1 MIHVLQMS
9 FLIIRLESIL
19 EEVNKVG
26 DMGVVHILVADEGV
40 VCIDPVEAHE
50 LMLEVVHEKVVKNNH
65 LRQQYKTLLLVLE
78 IINDKVYNNF
88 FMDDYDE
95 WKNAEA
101 LFLGLQIFQNSW
113 VWANHI
119 KINILEDYHLG
130 IHLLWEKNMAVKFHL
145 VYVVMIFNS
154 GEHHKFAQWGYT
166 AKCTTVRHHQIHNNG
181 VYSLAFNTG
190 EHCQMLNNNGANHQF
205 LNSGV
210 HRQMHN
216 DRRHRQLHKNGAY
229 RRMLNN
235 GAHHQMLSS
244 GVHNQMFNNG
254 THHQVINNGD
264 IKDQILEITNQRERI
279 QLIFSID
286 FPWAIIMKFQIAQK
300 RNFA

>member
-40 VCIDPVEAHE
+40 VCIDPVEVHE

-101 LFLGLQIFQNSW
+101 LFLGLQ
-113 VWANHI
+113 VPKHT
-119 KINILEDYHLG
+119 
-130 IHLLWEKNMAVKFHL
+130 KFYWKCLNTFKELNFWH
-145 VYVVMIFNS
+145 N

-190 EHCQMLNNNGANHQF
+190 EHCQMLNSRSHHQMHNNGANHQF
-205 LNSGV
+205 LNSGA